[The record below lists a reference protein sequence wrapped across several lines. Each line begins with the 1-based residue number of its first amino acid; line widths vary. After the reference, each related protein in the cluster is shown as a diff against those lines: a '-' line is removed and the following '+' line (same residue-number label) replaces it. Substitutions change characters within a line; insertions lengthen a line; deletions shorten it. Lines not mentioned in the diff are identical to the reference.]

1 VRSGIGYDDG
11 SPMRKAGAGMHP
23 YGAARRSAVWKV
35 LWTTL
40 LVYLILTATP
50 LAWYFGSPLF
60 ESSDARKS
68 DVIVLM
74 SSGQIDPNWLTPDAA
89 QRMLGALQL
98 FRENYAPAI
107 ISSGSQHEGGFE
119 QAELQAAWLERA
131 GVPARAVVVENRSGR
146 TYESAVEVKGIMT
159 RHGWKSAVVVTSQM
173 DVPRVRGVF
182 RKLGIE
188 TTYLPVPEFRRPYG
202 FDYFRSG
209 QAMVYHAAYEYAGL
223 VYYKL
228 RGWI

>member
-1 VRSGIGYDDG
+1 
-11 SPMRKAGAGMHP
+11 MRP
-23 YGAARRSAVWKV
+23 YGAARRSPVWKL
-35 LWTTL
+35 LWATL
-40 LVYLILTATP
+40 SVYLILTATP

-60 ESSDARKS
+60 ESPDARKS

-74 SSGQIDPNWLTPDAA
+74 SSGQIDPNWLTPDAS
-89 QRMLGALQL
+89 QRVLGALQL

-107 ISSGSQHEGGFE
+107 VSSGSQHGGGFE

-131 GVPARAVVVENRSGR
+131 GVPAGALVVENRSGR
-146 TYESAVEVKGIMT
+146 TYDSAVEVKRIMAQ
-159 RHGWKSAVVVTSQM
+159 HGWKSAVVVTSQM

-182 RKLGIE
+182 RKLGVE
-188 TTYLPVPEFRRPYG
+188 TTYLPVPEFRRPFG

-209 QAMVYHAAYEYAGL
+209 QAMVYHAVYEYAGL

>member
-1 VRSGIGYDDG
+1 MS
-11 SPMRKAGAGMHP
+11 P
-23 YGAARRSAVWKV
+23 YGPARRSTVRKV
-35 LWTTL
+35 LWTAL
-40 LVYLILTATP
+40 SVYLLLTATP

-89 QRMLGALQL
+89 QRTLGALQL
-98 FRENYAPAI
+98 FRKNYAPAI
-107 ISSGSQHEGGFE
+107 ISSGSQHGGGLT

-131 GVPARAVVVENRSGR
+131 GVPATAVVVENRSGR
-146 TYESAVEVKGIMT
+146 TYESAVEVKRIMAQY
-159 RHGWKSAVVVTSQM
+159 GWKSAVVVTSQM

-182 RKLGIE
+182 RKLGVE
-188 TTYLPVPEFRRPYG
+188 ASYLPVPEFRRPYG

-209 QAMVYHAAYEYAGL
+209 QAMVYHATYEYAGL

>member
-1 VRSGIGYDDG
+1 VR
-11 SPMRKAGAGMHP
+11 
-23 YGAARRSAVWKV
+23 KV
-35 LWTTL
+35 LWTAL
-40 LVYLILTATP
+40 SVYLLLTATP

-89 QRMLGALQL
+89 QRTLGALQL

-107 ISSGSQHEGGFE
+107 IRSGSQHGGGLT
-119 QAELQAAWLERA
+119 QAELQAAWLKRA
-131 GVPARAVVVENRSGR
+131 GVPATAVVVENRSGR
-146 TYESAVEVKGIMT
+146 TYESAVEVKRIMAQY
-159 RHGWKSAVVVTSQM
+159 GWKSAVVVTSQM

-182 RKLGIE
+182 RKLGVE
-188 TTYLPVPEFRRPYG
+188 ASYLPVPEFRRPYG

-209 QAMVYHAAYEYAGL
+209 QAMVYHATYEYAGL